1 MNFLILWCHITLDT
15 IDRLFRRSAIPFFLL
30 SFSLLWLNFIT
41 LSPQYHPNHG
51 DVVLAG
57 DGVMDSVLPFLF
69 PDEWSPWAYFSAFQ
83 LVPSAN
89 SDTWYGQPLNAE
101 PCSACSMYS
110 SRWVRCTEMIL
121 RILNHFPGP
130 KALDAAFG
138 QSFPFYF
145 TFSSTGWFELY
156 TAQIHILFLL

>member
-57 DGVMDSVLPFLF
+57 MELWTLFFLF
-69 PDEWSPWAYFSAFQ
+69 SSPMNDLPGHTFRRFSLSHLQ
-83 LVPSAN
+83 S
-89 SDTWYGQPLNAE
+89 Q
-101 PCSACSMYS
+101 
-110 SRWVRCTEMIL
+110 IL
-121 RILNHFPGP
+121 GMDNL
-130 KALDAAFG
+130 
-138 QSFPFYF
+138 
-145 TFSSTGWFELY
+145 
-156 TAQIHILFLL
+156 